1 MDRYFIARQAVS
13 EKKLVIPDSDDV
25 KKYSEQNSDKYT
37 SMERKADLCALI
49 AQRNKNKDETA
60 TDYVK
65 RKNLMCLS
73 YEELSTMV
81 PGLWKKMK
89 VDKNESL

>member
-1 MDRYFIARQAVS
+1 MDRYFIARQAIS
-13 EKKLVIPDSDDV
+13 EKKIVIPDSDDV
-25 KKYSEQNSDKYT
+25 KKYSEQISDKYT

-49 AQRNKNKDETA
+49 AHKNKNKDETV

-65 RKNLMCLS
+65 RKNLMS
-73 YEELSTMV
+73 FSFEELSTTV

>member
-1 MDRYFIARQAVS
+1 MDRYFIARQAIS
-13 EKKLVIPDSDDV
+13 EKKIVIPDSDDV
-25 KKYSEQNSDKYT
+25 KKYSEQISDKYT

-49 AQRNKNKDETA
+49 AQKNKNKEETVP
-60 TDYVK
+60 DYVK
-65 RKNLMCLS
+65 RKNLMS
-73 YEELSTMV
+73 FSFEELSTMV